1 MTPVVGD
8 RCVRMPPNKPRLGR
22 GILPRPRTLRLAA
35 ALVCTLT
42 LAACNVDLYTNLDQQ
57 EANKIVATL
66 LRHGIPAERSIGKDH
81 RFIVVVDNSAFA
93 EGVNVLQE
101 NGLPKQDFANL
112 GDVFKKDGLVSSPVQ
127 ERAQM
132 IFALSQELSRTISDI
147 DGVLTARV
155 HLVLPENDPLRQQLI
170 PSSASVF
177 IRHRSGMSVENLVP
191 QVKMLVANGIA
202 GLTYDK
208 VSVVL
213 VPVETNERTENPDP
227 GFTSFMGAWVQRDSL
242 PQIAWT
248 FYILIAVIIAQAAAL
263 GTIVWRQR
271 RRPYPLGPP

>member
-1 MTPVVGD
+1 VRITPKIS
-8 RCVRMPPNKPRLGR
+8 RPAATSPRLR
-22 GILPRPRTLRLAA
+22 LLRVAA

-42 LAACNVDLYTNLDQQ
+42 LAACKVDLYANLDQQ

-66 LRHGIPAERSIGKDH
+66 LRHGIPADRSVGKDH
-81 RFIVVVDNSAFA
+81 RFIVAVDNGAFA
-93 EGVNVLQE
+93 EAMNVLEQ

-147 DGVLTARV
+147 DGVLSARV

-177 IRHRSGMSVENLVP
+177 IRHRSAMSVENLVP

-202 GLTYDK
+202 GLSYDK

-213 VPVETNERTENPDP
+213 VPVDTNEKMENPDP
-227 GFTSFMGAWVQRDSL
+227 GFTTFMGAWVQRDSL

-263 GTIVWRQR
+263 TAFVWRR
-271 RRPYPLGPP
+271 HRRPYRLGRALPVEVP

>member
-1 MTPVVGD
+1 VRITP
-8 RCVRMPPNKPRLGR
+8 K
-22 GILPRPRTLRLAA
+22 ISLPEAISPGLRLLRVAA
-35 ALVCTLT
+35 VLVCTLT
-42 LAACNVDLYTNLDQQ
+42 LAACKVDLYTNLDQQ

-66 LRHGIPAERSIGKDH
+66 LRHGIPADRSVGKDH
-81 RFIVVVDNSAFA
+81 RFIVAVDNGAFA
-93 EGVNVLQE
+93 EAMNVLEQ

-147 DGVLTARV
+147 DGVLSARV

-177 IRHRSGMSVENLVP
+177 IRHRSAMSVENLVP

-202 GLTYDK
+202 GLSYDK

-213 VPVETNERTENPDP
+213 VPVDTNENMEHPDP
-227 GFTSFMGAWVQRDSL
+227 GFTTFMGAWVQSDSL

-263 GTIVWRQR
+263 AALVWRQH
-271 RRPYPLGPP
+271 RRPYRLGRALPVEVP